1 MKTSR
6 ILLKIMRKLLLAVI
20 VAIVANCVCER
31 VEARDFYPYRN
42 VSYSASLGGGI
53 SLVENNVKPVAG
65 LRFGVEFSYILAEIE
80 FSYLA
85 IDGKLANADEKN
97 ISTMTAGLAVGA
109 KFVQGYRGYLAGM
122 IYTGSSLQGSLY
134 DYGGYCDYYRKP
146 RRSCGKPYLGLGLQ
160 GVVDFND
167 RIGCFI
173 EARYQTVPVKG
184 FGDDKWGL
192 VTCVGLRCMF

>member
-1 MKTSR
+1 
-6 ILLKIMRKLLLAVI
+6 MRKLLLAVI
-20 VAIVANCVCER
+20 VAIAANCVCER
-31 VEARDFYPYRN
+31 VVARDFYPYRN
-42 VSYSASLGGGI
+42 VSYSASVGGGI

-85 IDGKLANADEKN
+85 IDGKLTNADEEN
-97 ISTMTAGLAVGA
+97 ISTMIAGLALGA

-122 IYTGSSLQGSLY
+122 IYTGSSLQGSLRDNCYSY
-134 DYGGYCDYYRKP
+134 DYGGCCDYYRKP
-146 RRSCGKPYLGLGLQ
+146 RRNRGKPYLGLGLQ

-167 RIGCFI
+167 HIGCFI
-173 EARYQTVPVKG
+173 EARYQNIPVKG